1 MLLFNFMLMLPILMT
16 ADKIFARLVRVIDRE
31 DDTPPFFVLKFSIN
45 SMFFSIVFFV
55 IAGVV
60 LEGKTYIYTQVT

>member
-1 MLLFNFMLMLPILMT
+1 MLPILMT
-16 ADKIFARLVRVIDRE
+16 ADKIFARLVSVIDSE
-31 DDTPPFFVLKFSIN
+31 DDNPPIFFVLKFSIN